1 MKAAVSR
8 RYGPPEV
15 VRVEEV
21 EAPEPSAH
29 DVLVRNRA
37 AVVSA
42 VESIARSGSSAAARA
57 FFGWRRPRFPVL
69 GNTFVG
75 EVYAIGGEVTR
86 HAVGDRVVGVT
97 GPRPGAHAEFVRVR
111 DSGVLVETTLNWV
124 DAAAVTDGA
133 LTALP
138 FLRDAAHLQPG
149 HRVVVNGAAGAI
161 GSAAVQL
168 AVYRGARV
176 TAVCRASNAD
186 LVRSLGAEE
195 VIDYERDDFTQ
206 SDPGSY
212 DVVFD
217 TVGTSSYRQCRP
229 LLARGGVYLTTTPS
243 LAILAQTVWTG
254 QVGSTRAAIEF
265 TGLRSRDDIATD
277 LSYIVALAEHGRYT
291 PVIDSVFPLTD
302 VARAHARVDGR
313 HKRGSVVVTF

>member
-1 MKAAVSR
+1 MKAAVNWT
-8 RYGPPEV
+8 YGPPEV

-29 DVLVRNRA
+29 DVIVRNRA
-37 AVVSA
+37 SVVSA
-42 VESIARSGSSAAARA
+42 VESIARSGTNTAARL
-57 FFGWRRPRFPVL
+57 FFGWRRPRYPVL

-75 EVYAIGGEVTR
+75 EVYAVGESVTR
-86 HAVGDRVVGVT
+86 HVVGDRVVGVT
-97 GPRPGAHAEFVRVR
+97 GAKPGAHAEFVRVR
-111 DSGVLVETTLNWV
+111 EGGVLVDTTLDWV

-138 FLRDAAHLQPG
+138 FLRDAGHLQPG
-149 HRVVVNGAAGAI
+149 QRILVNGAAGAI

-176 TAVCRASNAD
+176 TAVCRASNAE
-186 LVRSLGAEE
+186 LVYSLGAER
-195 VIDYERDDFTQ
+195 VIDYEAEDFTQ
-206 SDPGSY
+206 SEPGGY
-212 DVVFD
+212 DIVFD
-217 TVGTSSYRQCRP
+217 TVDTSSYRLCRP

-254 QVGSTRAAIEF
+254 QVGSTRAAIVF
-265 TGLRSRDDIATD
+265 TGLRKSDDVAAD
-277 LSYIVALAEHGRYT
+277 AAYIVALAEHGRYT
-291 PVIDSVFPLTD
+291 PVVDSVFPLVD
-302 VARAHARVDGR
+302 VALAHARVDGG